1 MHSTE
6 TDAEA
11 AVASLVAAEL
21 LVIKDGR
28 LRTTRRWQGAMARAA
43 RQLFDAEAPFDPR
56 MPIVCALLD
65 IFGDTH
71 PEQEL
76 IAEVRV
82 LLQIEGEELGSAS
95 PRP

>member
-11 AVASLVAAEL
+11 AVAALVAAG
-21 LVIKDGR
+21 LVVVKDGR

-43 RQLFDAEAPFDPR
+43 QQLFDAEAPFDPR
-56 MPIVCALLD
+56 LPIVCALLD
-65 IFGDTH
+65 VFGDTH

-76 IAEVRV
+76 VAEVRV
-82 LLQIEGEELGSAS
+82 LLQIEANELGSAS
-95 PRP
+95 PHP